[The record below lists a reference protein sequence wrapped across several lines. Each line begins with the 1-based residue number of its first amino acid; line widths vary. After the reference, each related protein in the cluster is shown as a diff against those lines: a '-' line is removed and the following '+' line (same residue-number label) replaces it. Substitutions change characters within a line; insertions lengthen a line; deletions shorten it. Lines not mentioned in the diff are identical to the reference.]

1 MHRKA
6 QTAGPIHPLLAER
19 WSSRAFS
26 DDPVAPELVLSLLEA
41 ARWSA
46 SCFNGQPWRFIVAT
60 RDDPEQH
67 ARLAACFTTS
77 NQRWVPRAWVV
88 MIALAVDT
96 FEVDGSANRLA
107 QYDVGLA
114 VQNMVVQA
122 SAHGLNVRQAAGID
136 IARIRA
142 EYAVPE
148 GVTVMCGVMI
158 GYPGDPDTLVDP
170 LPQRERQPRTRKPL
184 SELCFSGRF
193 GQAYDGLPDETR

>member
-6 QTAGPIHPLLAER
+6 QTAVPIHPLLAER

-114 VQNMVVQA
+114 VQNTVVQA

>member
-1 MHRKA
+1 MQKTA
-6 QTAGPIHPLLAER
+6 QTAVPIHPLLAKR

-26 DDPVAPELVLSLLEA
+26 DDPVAPELVTSLLEA

-46 SCFNGQPWRFIVAT
+46 SSFNEQPWRFIVAT
-60 RDDPEQH
+60 RDDPDEH
-67 ARLAACFTTS
+67 ARLVACFSTS

-96 FEVDGSANRLA
+96 YGVDGSKNRMA
-107 QYDVGLA
+107 QYDVGQA

-136 IARIRA
+136 VARIRE
-142 EYAVPE
+142 EYAVPD
-148 GVTVMCGVMI
+148 GVTILCGVMV

-170 LPQRERQPRTRKPL
+170 LPERERQPRTRRALSDIVFGGRYGAPL
-184 SELCFSGRF
+184 EDER
-193 GQAYDGLPDETR
+193 DETP

>member
-6 QTAGPIHPLLAER
+6 QTAVPIHPLLAER

-96 FEVDGSANRLA
+96 FRSGRQRESFGAVRCRSGRAKHGRTGQRTWAERAAGGGDRHRAHPRRIRRAGGRDCDVRRDDRLSRRSRYAGRPAAAARTSAPHA
-107 QYDVGLA
+107 
-114 VQNMVVQA
+114 
-122 SAHGLNVRQAAGID
+122 QAAERTVLQRPLRSGIRWP
-136 IARIRA
+136 A
-142 EYAVPE
+142 
-148 GVTVMCGVMI
+148 G
-158 GYPGDPDTLVDP
+158 
-170 LPQRERQPRTRKPL
+170 
-184 SELCFSGRF
+184 
-193 GQAYDGLPDETR
+193 

>member
-1 MHRKA
+1 VHRKA
-6 QTAGPIHPLLAER
+6 QTAVPIHPLLAER

>member
-6 QTAGPIHPLLAER
+6 QTAVPIHPLLAER

-41 ARWSA
+41 VRWSA

>member
-6 QTAGPIHPLLAER
+6 QTAVPIHPLLAER